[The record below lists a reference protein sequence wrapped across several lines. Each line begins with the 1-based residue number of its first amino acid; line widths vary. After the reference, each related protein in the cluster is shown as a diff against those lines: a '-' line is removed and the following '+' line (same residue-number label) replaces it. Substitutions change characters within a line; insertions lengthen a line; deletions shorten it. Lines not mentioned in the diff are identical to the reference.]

1 MFCSDGVFE
10 ANDAD
15 GREFGATRLLDV
27 VSRNRQKSA
36 SDLVDAIV
44 AALQEFRGE
53 TAPNDD
59 MTAVAIKITA

>member
-1 MFCSDGVFE
+1 
-10 ANDAD
+10 
-15 GREFGATRLLDV
+15 LDV
-27 VSRNRQKSA
+27 VSRNRHKSA
-36 SDLVDAIV
+36 RDLVDAIV